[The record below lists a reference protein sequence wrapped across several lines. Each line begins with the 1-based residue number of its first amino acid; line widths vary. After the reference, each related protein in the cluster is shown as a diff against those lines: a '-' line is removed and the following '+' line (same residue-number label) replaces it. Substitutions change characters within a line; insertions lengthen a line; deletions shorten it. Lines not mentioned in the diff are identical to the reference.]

1 MGWWLGLHQP
11 PWSFGF
17 DSQTR
22 GTRENRRPPCALPKI
37 LSLSVLFGPGPQG
50 ARIGRSFQSVSEARP
65 KKIESNILFGKKG
78 WFVNL
83 KGCWFLL
90 FGSTLVVKKQEK
102 DFTLQKRRNP
112 LQHGEEMIV
121 KLKKLNKITEDHG
134 RTSPLSRLS
143 RSRSSL

>member
-1 MGWWLGLHQP
+1 LQNRGIEIPGL
-11 PWSFGF
+11 
-17 DSQTR
+17 
-22 GTRENRRPPCALPKI
+22 CAFPKI

-102 DFTLQKRRNP
+102 DSRYKNAGI
-112 LQHGEEMIV
+112 HSSMG
-121 KLKKLNKITEDHG
+121 KK
-134 RTSPLSRLS
+134 
-143 RSRSSL
+143 